1 MNITLKSVEDCRIFF
16 EKIQNSQQGKIISH
30 QAERQLFSVPSNE
43 ASLSLMFKNNI

>member
-30 QAERQLFSVPSNE
+30 QAERQLFSVR
-43 ASLSLMFKNNI
+43 A